1 MYLEDFKVK
10 PFYGNLSLFS
20 PLSTLFYIAIYSYT
34 HFF

>member
-10 PFYGNLSLFS
+10 LFYVNLSLFS

-34 HFF
+34 LFF